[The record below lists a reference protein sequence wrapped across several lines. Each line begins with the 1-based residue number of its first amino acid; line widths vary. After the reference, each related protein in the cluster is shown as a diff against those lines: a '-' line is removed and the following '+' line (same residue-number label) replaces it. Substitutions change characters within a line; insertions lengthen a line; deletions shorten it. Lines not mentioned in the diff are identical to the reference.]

1 MLQFLPNHLCPSFVP
16 SFPSF
21 PCLSLHVPC
30 SPAPFSFHLPSSPV
44 LFASLL
50 LFAPVCARFRSRAH
64 GRSKLKMFG
73 SISDFGAFRGFFS
86 RESQPESAKQ
96 QKTKMQIK
104 SCSSNALAESL
115 PNLSTLFS
123 RVPQIR
129 VQRFIPQEWG
139 SKYGF
144 LTV

>member
-30 SPAPFSFHLPSSPV
+30 SPALFSFHLPSSPV

-73 SISDFGAFRGFFS
+73 SIWKFFVKPQTINTYSSIKPRIYFTLSLISLYCFGRK
-86 RESQPESAKQ
+86 PEILNVINSGHQNRLYHQEK
-96 QKTKMQIK
+96 IIRI
-104 SCSSNALAESL
+104 
-115 PNLSTLFS
+115 NLFPLFA
-123 RVPQIR
+123 
-129 VQRFIPQEWG
+129 
-139 SKYGF
+139 
-144 LTV
+144 